1 MPRISWL
8 ALLSALL
15 CSVAAARAAV
25 PAVTPVGIP
34 SASTAQIHQTVDRAT
49 QYVRNESAD
58 WLKTRKCAACHHAP
72 MPLWA
77 LIEADRRGYTVDKKF
92 VTETTES
99 LLGSKDKLLAS
110 RIFPNPVDRSDPRPQ
125 GRGLNL
131 GLPMLAVAA
140 QSLSPLTEGQRHSLQ
155 LIAQEIVKKQQPDG
169 SWEFFAGLRRPP
181 INESQAT
188 DAAWIILAL
197 KGMTGPDA
205 TDSDRQAL
213 AKAVAWLDTA
223 KRDLHQD
230 KVFKVL
236 LAVRMG
242 KPRQSMQ
249 ATIDELL
256 ALQRADGGWSQTVPE
271 PRSDAFATGQ
281 TLYVLSLAGY
291 TADRREI
298 KRGIDFLVA
307 TQKPDGS
314 WPMISRSTPDGRPG
328 SSKLLTPINCA
339 ASSWATLGLASLV
352 PKEKPASKTSAART
366 IQKIPT
372 TIAGTYKGGKVIEM
386 QVRGR
391 VAYLIEPTAKVDS
404 QKRWVWDFPF
414 WMAINDGFGK
424 IGHRYYVE
432 RLLAAGF
439 SVAGVDIGASCGSP
453 AGAEVCQEF
462 YEQLVSKHGL
472 HQRARLL
479 AHSNGGLLAYGWAFR
494 HPQCVDRIAGMCPAT
509 DFFTYP
515 TLPNVV
521 AGPTRGLDYGLS
533 LEELGRRKAEFN
545 PIDNLAPL
553 AKAGVKILHLHDDH
567 DVLVPTKANAI
578 ELARRY
584 RELGGEAE
592 IVLLKGLGAE
602 RANSRGHDGQELYES
617 PALLTFLLA
626 D

>member
-1 MPRISWL
+1 MPRISSL

-15 CSVAAARAAV
+15 CYVAAAHAAV
-25 PAVTPVGIP
+25 PAATPATIP
-34 SASTAQIHQTVDRAT
+34 SATTAQIQQTVDRAT
-49 QYVRNESAD
+49 QYVRNESAN

-77 LIEADRRGYTVDKKF
+77 LGEADRRGYTVDKKF

-110 RIFPNPVDRSDPRPQ
+110 RIFPNPVEKPDPRAQ

-140 QSLSPLTEGQRHSLQ
+140 QSLSPLTEGQRQSLK

-169 SWEFFAGLRRPP
+169 SWEFFATLRRPP
-181 INESQAT
+181 INESQTT
-188 DAAWIILAL
+188 DAAWIVLAL
-197 KGMTGPDA
+197 QGMTGPDA
-205 TDSDRQAL
+205 TDSERQAL

-249 ATIDELL
+249 TTIDELL

-271 PRSDAFATGQ
+271 PKSDAFATGQ

-291 TADRREI
+291 TADRPEI

-307 TQKPDGS
+307 TQK
-314 WPMISRSTPDGRPG
+314 PDGRPG

-352 PKEKPASKTSAART
+352 PKEKPASKAAAART
-366 IQKIPT
+366 IQKVPT

-391 VAYLIEPTAKVDS
+391 LAYLVEPTTKLDS

-414 WMAINDGFGK
+414 WLAINDGFGK

-462 YEQLVSKHGL
+462 YEQLVSQHGL
-472 HQRARLL
+472 NKRARLL

-509 DFFTYP
+509 DFCTYP

-521 AGPTRGLDYGLS
+521 AGPTKGLDYGLS
-533 LEELGRRKAEFN
+533 LEELGRRKKEFN

-553 AKAGVKILHLHDDH
+553 ARAGVKVLHLHGDH
-567 DVLVPTKANAI
+567 DVLVPTNANSI

-592 IVLLKGLGAE
+592 IVLLKDLGAE